1 MKVKSSKVKRFRLL
15 RIMLVLAACTV
26 GLRGNES
33 AASGAYLIKIN
44 KQQNCVTIYEK
55 NSAGK
60 YKAIKAMICSTG
72 TATKTGSYS
81 LGEKLRWHTLDGPS
95 YGQYCCRIYGAVLF
109 HSVWYYTDGDPSTIS
124 CTEYNKLGTTAS
136 HGCVRLNV
144 ADAKWIYDNMPAG
157 TPIQIYNSKNPG
169 PLGKPEAIKIP
180 GYTSYDPT
188 DIWSKGN
195 VWANKK
201 PSISVKKSK
210 NIEYGAS
217 FSVMKG
223 VKAKNTTGYDC
234 TRLVKVKIYCGG
246 KKVKKVNTK
255 KPGTYKVV
263 YSVKDQIKRTAKVT
277 KRFKVKAAKTT
288 PVISETSNIYVTKKS
303 KLTKKM
309 ALKHCRITQN
319 GKKMASKHV
328 KVTYKKTKQNV
339 YKVTITAQNASK
351 QAKKTLMAYVDN
363 VKPVIS
369 GFADKST
376 KQVPVGSVV
385 DKNFAWQQIK
395 VSDNVSSLKNTDTV
409 VTITKDASGKRYT
422 IVYTLKDQAGNKATK
437 TLYVQMVPY
446 FTMSGGKDLE
456 VNADLL
462 GLPSDASQEEIT
474 EAVRKFAL
482 EGVTAKTYTGVDV
495 TKRIVADVTVSSV
508 TEDTIVYKIV
518 YQVSNS
524 AGYRL
529 TQTYYATYKSGDTQ
543 K

>member
-1 MKVKSSKVKRFRLL
+1 MKVKGSKVKRFRLL
-15 RIMLVLAACTV
+15 LIMLVLAACTV

-55 NSAGK
+55 DSTGK
-60 YKAIKAMICSTG
+60 YKAIKAMVCSTG

-144 ADAKWIYDNMPAG
+144 ADAKWIYDNMPSG
-157 TPIQIYNSKNPG
+157 TPVEIYNSKDPG
-169 PLGKPEAIKIP
+169 PLGKPVAIKIP

-195 VWANKK
+195 VWADKK
-201 PSISVKKSK
+201 PSITVKKSK
-210 NIEYGAS
+210 NIEYGES
-217 FSVMKG
+217 FNVMKG

-234 TRLVKVKIYCGG
+234 TSLVKAKVYFGG

-263 YSVKDQIKRTAKVT
+263 YTVKDQIKRTAKVT
-277 KRFKVKAAKTT
+277 KRFKVKAAKST

-319 GKKMASKHV
+319 GKKMASKYV
-328 KVTYKKTKQNV
+328 KVTYKKTKTNV

-351 QAKKTLMAYVDN
+351 QAKKTLTAYVDN

-369 GFADKST
+369 GFTDKST
-376 KQVPVGSVV
+376 KQVPIGSVV
-385 DKNFAWQQIK
+385 DINFAWQQIK
-395 VSDNVSSLKNTDTV
+395 VSDNVSSLKNTDASV
-409 VTITKDASGKRYT
+409 KITKDSSGKKYT
-422 IVYTLKDQAGNKATK
+422 IVYTLKDQAGNQATR
-437 TLYVQMVPY
+437 TLYIQMVPY

-456 VNADLL
+456 VSADLL
-462 GLPSDASQEEIT
+462 GLPSDASQEEII
-474 EAVRKFAL
+474 EAVKTYAL
-482 EGVTAKTYTGVDV
+482 AGMTAKTYTGVDV
-495 TKRIVADVTVSSV
+495 TKKIVADVTISS
-508 TEDTIVYKIV
+508 TTADTTVYKVEYVI
-518 YQVSNS
+518 SNS

-529 TQTYYATYKSGDTQ
+529 AQTYYVTYKNE
-543 K
+543 

>member
-1 MKVKSSKVKRFRLL
+1 MKVKGSKVKQFRLL
-15 RIMLVLAACTV
+15 LIMLVLAACTV
-26 GLRGNES
+26 GLRENES
-33 AASGAYLIKIN
+33 AASSAYLIKIN

-55 NSAGK
+55 DSAGK
-60 YKAIKAMICSTG
+60 YKAIKAMVCSTG

-109 HSVWYYTDGDPSTIS
+109 HSVWYYTDGDPATIS
-124 CTEYNKLGTTAS
+124 CTEYNKLGKTAS

-144 ADAKWIYDNMPAG
+144 ADAKWIYDNMPSG
-157 TPIQIYNSKNPG
+157 TPIEIYNSKNPG

-195 VWANKK
+195 VWEDKK
-201 PSISVKKSK
+201 PSITVKKSK
-210 NIEYGAS
+210 NIEYGVP
-217 FSVMKG
+217 FNVMKG

-234 TRLVKVKIYCGG
+234 TSLVKAKVYFGG

-263 YSVKDQIKRTAKVT
+263 YTVKDQIKRTAKVT
-277 KRFKVKAAKTT
+277 KRFVVKAAKST

-319 GKKMASKHV
+319 GKKMASKYV
-328 KVTYKKTKQNV
+328 KVTYKKTKTNV
-339 YKVTITAQNASK
+339 YKVTVTAQNASK
-351 QAKKTLMAYVDN
+351 QAKKTLTAYVDN

-376 KQVPVGSVV
+376 KQVPIGSVV
-385 DKNFAWQQIK
+385 DTNFAWQQIQ
-395 VSDNVSSLKNTDTV
+395 VSDNVSSLKNTDASV
-409 VTITKDASGKRYT
+409 KITKDSSGKKYT
-422 IVYTLKDQAGNKATK
+422 IVYTLKDQAGNQVSK
-437 TLYVQMVPY
+437 TLYIQMVPY

-456 VNADLL
+456 VSADLL
-462 GLPSDASQEEIT
+462 GLPSDASQEEII
-474 EAVRKFAL
+474 EAVKAYAL
-482 EGVTAKTYTGVDV
+482 AGITAKTYTGVDV
-495 TKRIVADVTVSSV
+495 TKKIVADVTISS
-508 TEDTIVYKIV
+508 TTADTTVYKVEYAI
-518 YQVSNS
+518 SNS

-529 TQTYYATYKSGDTQ
+529 AQTYYVTYKNE
-543 K
+543 